1 MLHIV
6 KTVQAIEEA
15 VQVYSNSDQLILIEE
30 AVYAANPQH
39 NTYPL
44 IQGLNIA
51 VLQADVEARGV
62 ANRVSPSAVIVD
74 YSGFVNLTAQQPK
87 SITWQ

>member
-6 KTVQAIEEA
+6 KTIQAIEEVVKVYTQGDQLLLIEDA
-15 VQVYSNSDQLILIEE
+15 VYS
-30 AVYAANPQH
+30 ANPQH
-39 NTYPL
+39 KTYPL

-51 VLQADVEARGV
+51 VLKADVNARGI
-62 ANRVSPSAVIVD
+62 ANRISPSVLLAD
-74 YSGFVNLTAQQPK
+74 YNGFVNLTVESTN